1 MSSPVSFIGAWASGA
16 ALPTRQ
22 TLLRMARR
30 WGWALAGAG
39 AGACLTL
46 GWCWEIYEAHGHWQ
60 HKVQALRQELLR
72 AGGKQP
78 GTVAASLPETGA
90 LLDRLPAQRDAAGLG
105 LALQQGL
112 AQRGLQVQALRP
124 QALQSTAPLASQA
137 VALRMQGR
145 FEDGAQAWSSLVDAG
160 PVWTLERLSVTAG
173 GQVGQL
179 QWDGVWRVWLRPD
192 APGAQAWPA
201 LWTRHAHH
209 ARVGGDPFVTTPA
222 MAPQS
227 GASEPVHGEIPPDP
241 QQWPLVQVRLL
252 GVWQQGDRL
261 QALLGAGPHWTVL
274 GPGARLAREAYRIQA
289 VQADAVVLQAAVGR
303 GPLRVLRF
311 EGDGR

>member
-1 MSSPVSFIGAWASGA
+1 MTRLGSFFGAWARGA
-16 ALPTRQ
+16 ALPSRQ
-22 TLLRMARR
+22 TLVRMARR
-30 WGWALAGAG
+30 WGWPLAGAG
-39 AGACLTL
+39 AGAGLLL
-46 GWCWEIYEAHGHWQ
+46 GGCWEIYEVHEQWL
-60 HKVQALRQELLR
+60 HKVQALRQAVHR
-72 AGGKQP
+72 GKADES
-78 GTVAASLPETGA
+78 VKFAAPAPEVEA

-105 LALQQGL
+105 MALQQGL
-112 AQRGLQVQALRP
+112 AQRGLRVQALRP

-173 GQVGQL
+173 GQAGQL
-179 QWDGVWRVWLRPD
+179 QWDSVWRVWLRPD

-209 ARVGGDPFVTTPA
+209 APVGVDPFVTTPA

-227 GASEPVHGEIPPDP
+227 GASEPMHGEIPPDP

-261 QALLGAGPHWTVL
+261 QAVLGAGPHWTVL

-289 VQADAVVLQAAVGR
+289 VQVDAVVLQAVVGR

-311 EGDGR
+311 EGDGQ